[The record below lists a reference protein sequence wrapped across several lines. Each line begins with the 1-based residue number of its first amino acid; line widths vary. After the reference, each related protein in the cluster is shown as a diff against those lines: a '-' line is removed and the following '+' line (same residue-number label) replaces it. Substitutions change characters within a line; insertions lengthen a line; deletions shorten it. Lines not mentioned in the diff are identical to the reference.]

1 MTHRTALPVKLPAKR
16 PSAALVAGL
25 VAGLGAAVTGLLPLP
40 ALAQRWQLDY
50 RVHVGGVAVLD
61 ARAELTLTEGRY
73 SVQVNAATDGFL
85 GRLFP
90 WETQSLSVGTV
101 RSDGVSP
108 IRHTQSGV
116 LRGSPRTV
124 TLDYGPDGSVR
135 SQVSPPPAE
144 EDRDPVPENL
154 TSQTRDPLSGVL
166 EMLMAG
172 LHGEGCQRTVPI
184 YDGRRRYDMIFTD
197 RGMTMVGASRH
208 SVFTGA
214 ARQCRVSH
222 KPIAGYERTPR
233 QAFWQRGG
241 GREERPPVDL
251 WIAPV
256 KGAGPPL
263 PVRLETDSG
272 FGGVVIHLTAAPQ
285 SVHPAE
291 RPPPPSR
298 HRRPP
303 RPPPRLGGGGH
314 WLPSPARPPAPR
326 AVGAVTTVDG
336 RGRPAWSY

>member
-1 MTHRTALPVKLPAKR
+1 MTRRTAPPAR
-16 PSAALVAGL
+16 FPSAAIAAGL
-25 VAGLGAAVTGLLPLP
+25 CAALAGLFPLP
-40 ALAQRWQLDY
+40 AQAQRWQLDY

-101 RSDGVSP
+101 TPDGVAP

-124 TLDYGPDGSVR
+124 TLDYAPDGSVR
-135 SQVSPPPAE
+135 TQVSPPPEE
-144 EDRDPVPENL
+144 EDRDPVPDTLSRE
-154 TSQTRDPLSGVL
+154 TRDPLSGVL
-166 EMLMAG
+166 DMLMAG
-172 LHGEGCQRTVPI
+172 LHGGGCQRTVPI

-197 RGMTMVGASRH
+197 RGMTMIGASRH
-208 SVFTGA
+208 SVFAGA

-241 GREERPPVDL
+241 GGREERPPVDL

-256 KGAGPPL
+256 EGSGPPL

-272 FGGVVIHLTAAPQ
+272 FGGVVIHLTAARKTDQ
-285 SVHPAE
+285 TAE
-291 RPPPPSR
+291 RPAPP
-298 HRRPP
+298 
-303 RPPPRLGGGGH
+303 
-314 WLPSPARPPAPR
+314 
-326 AVGAVTTVDG
+326 
-336 RGRPAWSY
+336 

>member
-1 MTHRTALPVKLPAKR
+1 MDMTRRTAPPAR
-16 PSAALVAGL
+16 LPSAAIAAGL
-25 VAGLGAAVTGLLPLP
+25 CAALAGLFPLP
-40 ALAQRWQLDY
+40 AQAQRWQLDY

-101 RSDGVSP
+101 TPDGVAP

-124 TLDYGPDGSVR
+124 TLDFAPDGSVR
-135 SQVSPPPAE
+135 TQVSPPPEE
-144 EDRDPVPENL
+144 EDRDPVPDTLSRE
-154 TSQTRDPLSGVL
+154 TRDPLSGVL
-166 EMLMAG
+166 DMLMAG
-172 LHGEGCQRTVPI
+172 LHGGGCQRTVPV

-197 RGMTMVGASRH
+197 RGMTMIGASRH
-208 SVFTGA
+208 SVFAGA

-241 GREERPPVDL
+241 GGREERPPVDL

-256 KGAGPPL
+256 EGSGPPL

-272 FGGVVIHLTAAPQ
+272 FGGVVIHLTAARKTDQ
-285 SVHPAE
+285 TAE
-291 RPPPPSR
+291 RPAPP
-298 HRRPP
+298 
-303 RPPPRLGGGGH
+303 
-314 WLPSPARPPAPR
+314 
-326 AVGAVTTVDG
+326 
-336 RGRPAWSY
+336 

>member
-1 MTHRTALPVKLPAKR
+1 MTHRTALPTQFPAKR
-16 PSAALVAGL
+16 PPAALVAALIAGMCAAF
-25 VAGLGAAVTGLLPLP
+25 AGLFPLP

-61 ARAELTLTEGRY
+61 ARAELILTEGRY

-101 RSDGVSP
+101 GPDGVAP

-124 TLDYGPDGSVR
+124 TLDYGPAGRVR
-135 SQVSPPPAE
+135 TQVSPPPEE
-144 EDRDPVPENL
+144 EDRDPVPEDL
-154 TSQTRDPLSGVL
+154 TRQTRDPLSGVVEL
-166 EMLMAG
+166 LLAG

-197 RGMTMVGASRH
+197 RGITTVGASRH
-208 SVFTGA
+208 SVFSGA

-233 QAFWQRGG
+233 QPFWQRGG
-241 GREERPPVDL
+241 NREERPPVDL

-256 KGAGPPL
+256 EGAGPPL

-272 FGGVVIHLTAAPQ
+272 FGGVVVHLIAARKTDQ
-285 SVHPAE
+285 TAE
-291 RPPPPSR
+291 RPAEPA
-298 HRRPP
+298 
-303 RPPPRLGGGGH
+303 
-314 WLPSPARPPAPR
+314 PSPLR
-326 AVGAVTTVDG
+326 
-336 RGRPAWSY
+336 

>member
-1 MTHRTALPVKLPAKR
+1 MTHRTALPAQFPTMR

-25 VAGLGAAVTGLLPLP
+25 IAGMCAAIAGLFPLP

-101 RSDGVSP
+101 GPDGVAP

-124 TLDYGPDGSVR
+124 TLDYGADGRVR
-135 SQVSPPPAE
+135 TQVSPPPEE
-144 EDRDPVPENL
+144 EDRDPVPVEL
-154 TSQTRDPLSGVL
+154 TRQTRDPLSGVVD
-166 EMLMAG
+166 MLLAG

-184 YDGRRRYDMIFTD
+184 YDGRRRYDMMFAD

-208 SVFTGA
+208 SVFSGA

-256 KGAGPPL
+256 EGAGPPL

-272 FGGVVIHLTAAPQ
+272 FGGVVVHLTAARKTDQ
-285 SVHPAE
+285 TAE
-291 RPPPPSR
+291 RPVEPA
-298 HRRPP
+298 
-303 RPPPRLGGGGH
+303 
-314 WLPSPARPPAPR
+314 PSPLR
-326 AVGAVTTVDG
+326 
-336 RGRPAWSY
+336 

>member
-1 MTHRTALPVKLPAKR
+1 MTHRTALPTRL
-16 PSAALVAGL
+16 PSAALAAGL
-25 VAGLGAAVTGLLPLP
+25 CAALAGLLPLP
-40 ALAQRWQLDY
+40 AQAQRWQLDY

-101 RSDGVSP
+101 RPDGVAP

-124 TLDYGPDGSVR
+124 TLDYAADGSVR
-135 SQVSPPPAE
+135 TQVSPPPEE
-144 EDRDPVPENL
+144 EDRDPVPQDL
-154 TSQTRDPLSGVL
+154 TRQTRDPLSGVL
-166 EMLMAG
+166 EMLLAG

-184 YDGRRRYDMIFTD
+184 YDGRRRYDMIFMD
-197 RGMTMVGASRH
+197 RGMTMVGTSRH
-208 SVFTGA
+208 SVFSGA

-256 KGAGPPL
+256 EGAGPPL

-272 FGGVVIHLTAAPQ
+272 FGGVVVHLTAARKTDRT
-285 SVHPAE
+285 AE
-291 RPPPPSR
+291 RPAGTP
-298 HRRPP
+298 
-303 RPPPRLGGGGH
+303 
-314 WLPSPARPPAPR
+314 
-326 AVGAVTTVDG
+326 
-336 RGRPAWSY
+336 

>member
-1 MTHRTALPVKLPAKR
+1 MDMTHRTALPARL
-16 PSAALVAGL
+16 PSAALAAGL
-25 VAGLGAAVTGLLPLP
+25 CAALAGLLPLP
-40 ALAQRWQLDY
+40 AQAQRWHLDY

-101 RSDGVSP
+101 RPDGVAP

-124 TLDYGPDGSVR
+124 TLDYAADGSVR
-135 SQVSPPPAE
+135 TQVSPPPEE
-144 EDRDPVPENL
+144 EDRDPVPQDL
-154 TSQTRDPLSGVL
+154 TRQTRDPLSGVL
-166 EMLMAG
+166 EMLLAG

-197 RGMTMVGASRH
+197 RGMTMVGTSRH
-208 SVFTGA
+208 SVFSGA

-256 KGAGPPL
+256 EGAGPPL

-272 FGGVVIHLTAAPQ
+272 FGGVVVHLTAARKTDRT
-285 SVHPAE
+285 AE
-291 RPPPPSR
+291 RPAGTP
-298 HRRPP
+298 
-303 RPPPRLGGGGH
+303 
-314 WLPSPARPPAPR
+314 
-326 AVGAVTTVDG
+326 
-336 RGRPAWSY
+336 

>member
-1 MTHRTALPVKLPAKR
+1 MTHRTAPPAKPSINR

-25 VAGLGAAVTGLLPLP
+25 TAGLGAALAGLFPLP

-73 SVQVNAATDGFL
+73 SVQVDAATDGFL

-90 WETQSLSVGTV
+90 WESQSLSVGTV
-101 RSDGVSP
+101 GPDGVAP

-124 TLDYGPDGSVR
+124 TLDYGPDGRVR
-135 SQVSPPPAE
+135 TQVSPPPEE
-144 EDRDPVPENL
+144 EDRDPVPDDL
-154 TSQTRDPLSGVL
+154 TRQTRDPLSGVL
-166 EMLMAG
+166 DMLLAG
-172 LHGEGCQRTVPI
+172 LHGQGCQRTVPV

-208 SVFTGA
+208 SVFAGA

-241 GREERPPVDL
+241 NREERPLVDL

-256 KGAGPPL
+256 EGAGPPL
-263 PVRLETDSG
+263 PVRLEADSG
-272 FGGVVIHLTAAPQ
+272 FGGVVIHLTAARK
-285 SVHPAE
+285 SE
-291 RPPPPSR
+291 RTADR
-298 HRRPP
+298 
-303 RPPPRLGGGGH
+303 
-314 WLPSPARPPAPR
+314 PAP
-326 AVGAVTTVDG
+326 
-336 RGRPAWSY
+336 P

>member
-1 MTHRTALPVKLPAKR
+1 MTHRTALPTQPPIKR

-25 VAGLGAAVTGLLPLP
+25 IAGMCAAFAGLFPLP

-61 ARAELTLTEGRY
+61 AWAELTLTEGRY

-90 WETQSLSVGTV
+90 WDTQSLSVGTV
-101 RSDGVSP
+101 RPDGVAP

-135 SQVSPPPAE
+135 TQVSPPPEE
-144 EDRDPVPENL
+144 EDRAPVPEAL
-154 TSQTRDPLSGVL
+154 SRQTRDPLSGVVEL
-166 EMLMAG
+166 LLAT
-172 LHGEGCQRTVPI
+172 LHGGGCQRTVPI

-197 RGMTMVGASRH
+197 RGMTMVGMSRH
-208 SVFTGA
+208 SVFSGA

-222 KPIAGYERTPR
+222 TPIAGYERTPR
-233 QAFWQRGG
+233 QPFWQRGG
-241 GREERPPVDL
+241 NREERPPVDL

-256 KGAGPPL
+256 EGAGPPL

-272 FGGVVIHLTAAPQ
+272 FGGVVVHLTAVRKTDQ
-285 SVHPAE
+285 TAE
-291 RPPPPSR
+291 RPAGPV
-298 HRRPP
+298 
-303 RPPPRLGGGGH
+303 
-314 WLPSPARPPAPR
+314 PSPLR
-326 AVGAVTTVDG
+326 
-336 RGRPAWSY
+336 